1 MLSRTPSNN
10 SFSNT
15 KSLTP
20 PLILILKILFIY
32 GQHIKEQTWEIFQS
46 LFIIHSLLI
55 RKIIKERPRW
65 RYLRNKK
72 TIKIP
77 FLVGPFIFSNLLILP
92 IHIPRA
98 LPLFPVK
105 TKEHFKETSS
115 LVLLLKQTKPPLN
128 IFPFFKM
135 LKMMKT
141 LPIMVN
147 QA

>member
-1 MLSRTPSNN
+1 MLSKKPSNN
-10 SFSNT
+10 SYSNI
-15 KSLTP
+15 KSPTP
-20 PLILILKILFIY
+20 LLILIPMILSLH
-32 GQHIKEQTWEIFQS
+32 GKDIKEQTSEIFPG
-46 LFIIHSLLI
+46 LFMSHSLLI

-92 IHIPRA
+92 IHFPRA